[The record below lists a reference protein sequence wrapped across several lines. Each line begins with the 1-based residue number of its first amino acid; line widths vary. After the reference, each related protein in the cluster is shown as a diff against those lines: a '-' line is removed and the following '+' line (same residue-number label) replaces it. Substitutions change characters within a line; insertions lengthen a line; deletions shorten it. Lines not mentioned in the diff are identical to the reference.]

1 MRRLLVAL
9 VATLLALVGVSACSS
24 TPAETIDTTG
34 AVVVDVRTPAEFAEG
49 HLEGAVNIDVEDQ
62 VDFAAAL
69 ISLPKDQP
77 YVVYCRSG
85 NRSAA
90 ATQQMVDAG
99 FTDVTDAG
107 GLQAA
112 SDSTGLPIVS
122 G

>member
-1 MRRLLVAL
+1 MRRLVFAL
-9 VATLLALVGVSACSS
+9 VATLLALLGVSACSS

-49 HLEGAVNIDVEDQ
+49 HLEGAVNIDVENQ

-90 ATQQMVDAG
+90 ATQQMVGAG

-112 SDSTGLPIVS
+112 SNSTGLPIVS

>member
-1 MRRLLVAL
+1 MRRLVFAL
-9 VATLLALVGVSACSS
+9 VATLLALLGVSACSS

-49 HLEGAVNIDVEDQ
+49 HLEGAVNIDVENQ